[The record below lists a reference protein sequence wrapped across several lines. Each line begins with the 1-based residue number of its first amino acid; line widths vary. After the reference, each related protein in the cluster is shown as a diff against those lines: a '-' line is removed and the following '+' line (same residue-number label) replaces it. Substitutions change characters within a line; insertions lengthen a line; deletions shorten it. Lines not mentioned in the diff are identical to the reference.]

1 MRYIPY
7 ALALSLAITYLAH
20 ADQKVTLKR
29 KPGLWEVSAS
39 SDGRSAPMTMKQCAD
54 ETTDAQMMQM
64 SETQAENCTMSDFT
78 KTASGYEFSSECQL
92 GASKVTSKGVF
103 SGDFNSQYKGQIVT
117 TMNPPL
123 FGQSQSTS
131 SITAKWVG
139 TCPNGMKPGDMQ
151 MGNGVTID
159 LEQAKQGAKMAA
171 EMMKNPE
178 MLKAMQNAMAGTKGL
193 EEALESA
200 TGAAVLGK

>member
-1 MRYIPY
+1 MRYIPQ
-7 ALALSLAITYLAH
+7 ALALVLATYFVAH
-20 ADQKVTLKR
+20 ADSKVTLKR

-39 SDGRSAPMTMKQCAD
+39 SDGRPAPMTIKQCAD

-64 SETQAENCTMSDFT
+64 SEVQSENCKMSDFI

-103 SGDFNSQYKGQIVT
+103 SGDFESKYTGQIVT
-117 TMNPPL
+117 TMTPPL

-131 SITAKWVG
+131 TITAQWAG
-139 TCPNGMKPGDMQ
+139 TCPTGMKPGDMQ
-151 MGNGVTID
+151 MANGVTID
-159 LEQAKQGAKMAA
+159 IEQAKQGAKMAA

-178 MLKAMQNAMAGTKGL
+178 MLKAMQNAMAGAKEVG
-193 EEALESA
+193 EALE
-200 TGAAVLGK
+200 GAAVLGSRGQ